1 MRPTTFRDIRPR
13 TVTITL
19 ATQFSGL
26 QVTLDGQPQPAP
38 FSFTGVVGIIRTIGV
53 PSPQT
58 IGNSTYTFRA
68 WSDGGAQTHT
78 ITTPATATTYT
89 ARFQKGKP

>member
-89 ARFQKGKP
+89 ARFQKSKP